1 MGFRLV
7 VCGLDNPAIQLLP
20 VGFRARRAM
29 PLQIRVQEAVGA
41 WPCRAPNL
49 TADFDTGLISA
60 AQD

>member
-1 MGFRLV
+1 MVFGLV

-20 VGFRARRAM
+20 VGFGARRAM
-29 PLQIRVQEAVGA
+29 PLHSLAPGSVGA

-49 TADFDTGLISA
+49 TADFDTGLIYA